1 MPVTQQSLTTPRSDQ
16 PRLQN
21 RLCTRIRS
29 TQASSACAAQNTSPG
44 RPAPP
49 PHTARTDAYAPAYSA
64 PPESRA
70 QMTTRHSV
78 LPAPR
83 LYLPSV
89 WRTALS
95 TSQSLPLVRAAR
107 TDSQKVA
114 CSLRRY
120 PHPLPLWRKHILPHA
135 RSRIHQSQ
143 CVLACTML
151 AYHARIR
158 YQNLLTALLAACPR
172 KPLHQNVS
180 LRVQPWCTSK
190 ADPSLAAGLSGVN
203 PTRKKWL
210 VLTIAAAVFI
220 AHSLQNYPAAA
231 GNVADSALGG

>member
-1 MPVTQQSLTTPRSDQ
+1 
-16 PRLQN
+16 
-21 RLCTRIRS
+21 
-29 TQASSACAAQNTSPG
+29 
-44 RPAPP
+44 
-49 PHTARTDAYAPAYSA
+49 
-64 PPESRA
+64 
-70 QMTTRHSV
+70 
-78 LPAPR
+78 
-83 LYLPSV
+83 
-89 WRTALS
+89 
-95 TSQSLPLVRAAR
+95 
-107 TDSQKVA
+107 
-114 CSLRRY
+114 
-120 PHPLPLWRKHILPHA
+120 
-135 RSRIHQSQ
+135 
-143 CVLACTML
+143 ML